1 VTAYAEWVLGSSRSA
16 SAPYLI
22 TELDSKTR
30 AVFVV
35 SAWAGEFGGR
45 VAFAD
50 LDGTQVSVTGDR
62 TEFLGRNGT
71 LEHPAALEQGNPLSG
86 RVGAG
91 LDPCAALQTSVTLRP
106 GASEEIVFFL
116 GQGENREQAREL
128 LSRYRT
134 ADLDAILSR

>member
-1 VTAYAEWVLGSSRSA
+1 LA
-16 SAPYLI
+16 
-22 TELDSKTR
+22 
-30 AVFVV
+30 
-35 SAWAGEFGGR
+35 GR

-91 LDPCAALQTSVTLRP
+91 LDPWRGPANLGYIAPRR
-106 GASEEIVFFL
+106 SEEIVFFL

-134 ADLDAILSR
+134 ADLDAILSEVTGQWDNFSTPYRSAHPRRTWTFS